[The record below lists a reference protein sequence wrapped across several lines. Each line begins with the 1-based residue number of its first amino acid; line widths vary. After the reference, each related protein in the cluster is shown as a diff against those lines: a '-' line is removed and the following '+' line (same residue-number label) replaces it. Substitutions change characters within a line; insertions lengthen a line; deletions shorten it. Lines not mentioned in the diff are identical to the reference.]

1 MPRYRIGVDI
11 GGTFTDVVA
20 LDEESGTYTV
30 FKVPTTPRQPAT
42 GFIEG
47 VKQTL
52 QSFGKR
58 GTVPDVS
65 FLVHGTTVATNA
77 LIEGKTPKTGL
88 VVTQGFGDLL
98 EIGRQIRPRLY
109 DVFVDKPKP
118 LVHRSLVVEV
128 NERIDAEGT
137 VLQPM
142 DEDHVEAAAQLFHAA
157 GVEAIAVCFLHS
169 YRYPRHERRAG
180 EILRGRLPNTPVS
193 LSSEVLPEFRE
204 YPRAT
209 TTVINATLQPLVNQ
223 YLNAIEGNLEEMR
236 ASRKLYLMQSSGGV
250 YTAQAARAKPVYMIE
265 SGPAAGVIA
274 ANYIGAAAGLRNIIS
289 LDIGGTTAKV
299 GLIENGLPKIA
310 SEFEV
315 GGMAAAGILQR
326 GSGYPLKT
334 PVLDL
339 VEIGAGGGSIAW
351 IDSGGALRVGPRSAG
366 AEPGPA
372 CYGAGGTE
380 PTLTDANLVL
390 GRLSPEYFLG
400 GKLPLYLAKAEG
412 TLSRL
417 GESIGM
423 NALRAAEGVIQVATA
438 NMVRAI
444 RLMTVQRGYD
454 PRDFVLVAF
463 GGAGPLHARIL
474 ADELSIPRVLVP
486 PSPGVTSAV
495 GLLAADIRH
504 DYSRTL
510 LRPIDQLTQQEV
522 ETAYRALEKEA
533 TAALAAEGV
542 GASHVHL
549 LRTADLRF
557 VGQSYELT
565 LSCPSSTSGEPD
577 LEALRLRFLDQ
588 HERVYGHA
596 AKDEPI
602 ELVSVKLMGVGAVQR
617 PVLPQ
622 VAPAGSERPTL
633 ASKGVR
639 AVRFAASVDTRIYD
653 RYRLQA
659 QQRID
664 GPAIIEEVDS
674 TTLVPPDHVATT
686 DKLGNLWLDTKR
698 AR

>member
-1 MPRYRIGVDI
+1 
-11 GGTFTDVVA
+11 
-20 LDEESGTYTV
+20 
-30 FKVPTTPRQPAT
+30 
-42 GFIEG
+42 
-47 VKQTL
+47 
-52 QSFGKR
+52 
-58 GTVPDVS
+58 
-65 FLVHGTTVATNA
+65 
-77 LIEGKTPKTGL
+77 
-88 VVTQGFGDLL
+88 
-98 EIGRQIRPRLY
+98 
-109 DVFVDKPKP
+109 
-118 LVHRSLVVEV
+118 
-128 NERIDAEGT
+128 
-137 VLQPM
+137 
-142 DEDHVEAAAQLFHAA
+142 
-157 GVEAIAVCFLHS
+157 
-169 YRYPRHERRAG
+169 
-180 EILRGRLPNTPVS
+180 
-193 LSSEVLPEFRE
+193 
-204 YPRAT
+204 
-209 TTVINATLQPLVNQ
+209 
-223 YLNAIEGNLEEMR
+223 
-236 ASRKLYLMQSSGGV
+236 
-250 YTAQAARAKPVYMIE
+250 MIE

-274 ANYIGAAAGLRNIIS
+274 ANYIGAAAGVRNIIS

-299 GLIENGLPKIA
+299 GLIENGLPKVA
-310 SEFEV
+310 AEFEV

-390 GRLSPEYFLG
+390 GRLNPDYFLG
-400 GKLPLYLAKAEG
+400 GKLPLDPAKAEDA
-412 TLSRL
+412 LLQL
-417 GESIGM
+417 GESMGM
-423 NALRAAEGVIQVATA
+423 NALRAAEGVIRVATA

-454 PRDFVLVAF
+454 PRDFVLIAF

-504 DYSRTL
+504 DFSRTF
-510 LRPIDQLTQQEV
+510 LRRIDQLTQLEV
-522 ETAYRALEKEA
+522 DTAYGALAKEA
-533 TAALAAEGV
+533 MAALADEGV
-542 GASHVHL
+542 AASHIQL

-565 LSCPSSTSGEPD
+565 LSFPSSKTREAD
-577 LEALRLRFLDQ
+577 VDALRTRFLDQ

-602 ELVSVKLMGVGAVQR
+602 ELVSLKLMGVGDVQR

-622 VAPAGSERPTL
+622 VAAARSERPTQ
-633 ASKGVR
+633 ATKGRRTVQ
-639 AVRFAASVDTRIYD
+639 FAASVDTQIYD

-664 GPAIIEEVDS
+664 GPAIVEEVDS
-674 TTLVPPDHVATT
+674 TTLVPPDHIATT
-686 DKLGNLWLDTKR
+686 DRFGNLWLDT
-698 AR
+698 